1 MLDLEHSPG
10 PPPYEPR
17 RPSQSDDSELADLI
31 ASLEIC
37 QPSPVPAP
45 IASSRTP
52 TTTYVYQS
60 PARQG
65 VTADWSLAGSASQG
79 VPHGHV
85 HTVQKKVKKPRRNAG
100 AYVVFHGIRPAV
112 CSTWAEAKALTSGVS
127 NSIHR
132 SYRTLTEANAAFQY
146 AQDRGWTRSCN
157 SQSPAAAIRVLPIP
171 MIESDS
177 ANPLHGDDVLDN
189 QWFVVYRGITPGV
202 YQSLL
207 EALLN
212 TTGISAS
219 VYEGIEGRSEAN
231 LKFQGAVERGD
242 VSALAYRRRAELK
255 TRSQEEQE
263 LYAERA
269 RASQA
274 KYREK
279 HRDHLAREQGR
290 RRLLAYG
297 AVNGVPAM
305 NAWAKKMSERRER
318 QEGAQEKKARRLR
331 REARWAAKTAAGRPP
346 PKALRKAT
354 PSDSEPDESDDNP
367 PASE

>member
-31 ASLEIC
+31 ASLEIR

-85 HTVQKKVKKPRRNAG
+85 HTVQKKVKKPRQNAG

-189 QWFVVYRGITPGV
+189 QWFVVYHGITPGV

-219 VYEGIEGRSEAN
+219 VYE
-231 LKFQGAVERGD
+231 
-242 VSALAYRRRAELK
+242 
-255 TRSQEEQE
+255 EEQE

-318 QEGAQEKKARRLR
+318 REGAQEKKARRLR